1 MWGGRIMNMNIH
13 LSVRLWNDHVH
24 YYNHIFIV
32 CLFRPSL
39 SYSVELLLYP
49 LLWKSY
55 PPSLPLRSLQIKRIC
70 TWSSPQNLLSLNQI
84 QKKDIQIPYLLQLN
98 QSTSPVKAN
107 RVCPFNHTRLLR
119 RLSACNAF
127 PMHTHPYIYIYICM
141 PGESIQRVYLK
152 WCG

>member
-24 YYNHIFIV
+24 YYNHIFLV

-70 TWSSPQNLLSLNQI
+70 TWSSPPKPSLIKPNTKKGHTNSLSSSIESIHLTSESKQGMSI
-84 QKKDIQIPYLLQLN
+84 QP
-98 QSTSPVKAN
+98 
-107 RVCPFNHTRLLR
+107 
-119 RLSACNAF
+119 
-127 PMHTHPYIYIYICM
+127 HTHAYYGVY
-141 PGESIQRVYLK
+141 QRVSLFPCTHTHIHIYTYV
-152 WCG
+152 CQANQFSASI